1 MDALLPTL
9 DSKPVIVDFHAE
21 ATSEKMAMGRYLDG
35 RVSAVLG
42 THTHVATADTQV
54 LPGGTAYVSDIGM
67 AGPVNS
73 IIGDENRTV
82 IQRFLTGMPVR
93 LTVAKGRAMLNAV
106 VIEID
111 DKSGRALSI
120 KRIYEEES

>member
-1 MDALLPTL
+1 
-9 DSKPVIVDFHAE
+9 
-21 ATSEKMAMGRYLDG
+21 MAMGRYLDG

-73 IIGDENRTV
+73 IIGDDSRGV

-93 LTVAKGRAMLNAV
+93 LTVARGRAMLNAV
-106 VIEID
+106 VTEID
-111 DKSGRALSI
+111 DESGRAVSI
-120 KRIYEEES
+120 KRIYAEEA